1 MLDLL
6 VGVAGLLC
14 ALAVMFGWRYYRIP
28 ILPAPAVPK
37 RGQTRALGIDIGG
50 VIITHVA
57 RSQRESTKEDT
68 SFAESFL
75 KTPPVPG
82 AIQHI
87 QALVKRFGKPN
98 VFIISYAGSSME
110 QKSKLWLTH
119 HNFYE
124 KTGLLE
130 RNVVVCRIPSQ
141 KATICDR
148 LGITHFVDDHQRILK
163 PMIPLKE
170 QGKMKRLV
178 LLNTAG
184 ESIEDSGM
192 IHEAQDW
199 PEAAKLLC
207 EE

>member
-14 ALAVMFGWRYYRIP
+14 ALAVMFGWLYYRIP

-82 AIQHI
+82 AISYPTDPI
-87 QALVKRFGKPN
+87 EACSLNTVKRRPFEIQ
-98 VFIISYAGSSME
+98 V
-110 QKSKLWLTH
+110 
-119 HNFYE
+119 
-124 KTGLLE
+124 
-130 RNVVVCRIPSQ
+130 
-141 KATICDR
+141 
-148 LGITHFVDDHQRILK
+148 
-163 PMIPLKE
+163 
-170 QGKMKRLV
+170 
-178 LLNTAG
+178 
-184 ESIEDSGM
+184 
-192 IHEAQDW
+192 
-199 PEAAKLLC
+199 
-207 EE
+207 